1 MLRPGEIIGEAWR
14 LYREHWRHFLP
25 IALVVYLIIGVVTLL
40 LVLLLG
46 WFGAL
51 LGGLLGIV
59 GAFWLQGALTEAV
72 ADVRDGRAD
81 LTLSETFRRVQ
92 PKLWA
97 IVGAGLLAGLGIVAG
112 LIVLIIPG
120 LILLTWWCLIVPSIV
135 LEGKPAMESFG
146 RSRELVRGN
155 GWNVFGVIVLTILIV
170 IAFSIVVS
178 LLLFWIPG
186 DELRAF
192 VQNVVQNTLAY
203 PFMALALTLTYF
215 ALARPAA
222 APVPAT
228 TAMGGP
234 EPAEPIEPT
243 EPSPPPQPPPA
254 V

>member
-1 MLRPGEIIGEAWR
+1 MPLKPGAIIGEAWR

-40 LVLLLG
+40 LALL
-46 WFGAL
+46 FGIVGGI

-81 LTLSETFRRVQ
+81 LSLADTFRRVQ
-92 PKLWA
+92 PRLWS
-97 IVGAGLLAGLGIVAG
+97 IVGAGILAGLGII
-112 LIVLIIPG
+112 LG
-120 LILLTWWCLIVPSIV
+120 LILLIVPGLVLLTWWSLIVPTIV

-170 IAFSIVVS
+170 IVISIVVS
-178 LLLFWIPG
+178 IVLLWIPG
-186 DELRAF
+186 DEFRTF

-203 PFMALALTLTYF
+203 PFMALAWTLMYF

-222 APVPAT
+222 EPIPPVMPGPAT
-228 TAMGGP
+228 
-234 EPAEPIEPT
+234 
-243 EPSPPPQPPPA
+243 PPPA
-254 V
+254 PPTA